1 MSGTR
6 RRMSFRLNI
15 NTQNR
20 MEQQTASLQTESSPD
35 NSSHLSRREIGLF
48 RNSLKQNVC
57 VQLLQDGDHRSF
69 SELFRLLASDRDRR
83 EASSA
88 VRLQTPPLEE
98 QLDKLETMKLHL
110 SRAERAERTG
120 LWSSACEELLL
131 LGRFFSSPEDLWLRV
146 HFYRRCSDGGRGSR
160 PAVEAQ
166 LCLAELQLEDGEVEQ
181 VRQQVEL
188 SLQQMEDGWLDS
200 ESRSLKLRTL
210 RVLWRIYS
218 RLADAPLAAGDLTDA
233 LELLHEGYRISTQTE
248 DKRMEGEAAFKL
260 GLAYQSAGEHEAA
273 KQHLSSC
280 MQICGSLQDSD
291 GLTKAYKA
299 MASSLQSEGN
309 TDEAIQCLKKLADLS
324 RSDGLQHNLAESLM
338 SLGNIYYSRREHQRA
353 AENFLQAYQV
363 YCNTGDEAQ
372 LQKAQVMVATARAQ
386 CLIRKHIVHLQTA
399 AGTPEPE

>member
-1 MSGTR
+1 KGEGGSQISTKRETKLPRKGPKLPR
-6 RRMSFRLNI
+6 K
-15 NTQNR
+15 TQNYA
-20 MEQQTASLQTESSPD
+20 ASFL
-35 NSSHLSRREIGLF
+35 RRF

-110 SRAERAERTG
+110 SRAERAERT
-120 LWSSACEELLL
+120 ACEELLL

-166 LCLAELQLEDGEVEQ
+166 LCLAELQLEDGELHGDVGGAE
-181 VRQQVEL
+181 QVEL

-273 KQHLSSC
+273 KQV
-280 MQICGSLQDSD
+280 G
-291 GLTKAYKA
+291 
-299 MASSLQSEGN
+299 
-309 TDEAIQCLKKLADLS
+309 
-324 RSDGLQHNLAESLM
+324 
-338 SLGNIYYSRREHQRA
+338 
-353 AENFLQAYQV
+353 
-363 YCNTGDEAQ
+363 TG
-372 LQKAQVMVATARAQ
+372 V
-386 CLIRKHIVHLQTA
+386 
-399 AGTPEPE
+399 